1 MVDHNPRSDGHQLA
15 LAWLPQQHRRRVD
28 RRLRKLFQSD
38 LSWFCGS
45 PFKPNSSAAG
55 GLDAH
60 GGLLVQK
67 VEPGSRLR
75 AAVFKN
81 PICCR
86 FPTTKPSPMRCG
98 RWPCAAAV
106 PPDRQTLLALVEK
119 YAVRRSQDDA
129 RL

>member
-15 LAWLPQQHRRRVD
+15 PAWLPQQHRRRVD

-67 VEPGSRLR
+67 VEPGSRLG

-81 PICCR
+81 PNCCR
-86 FPTTKPSPMRCG
+86 CPTTKPSPMHCWS
-98 RWPCAAAV
+98 WPYAAAV
-106 PPDRQTLLALVEK
+106 PPDRRALWVLIEK
-119 YAVRRSQDDA
+119 YTVRRIQGDA